1 MRKTTKGQSREPR
14 RCPASLSPAASE
26 RMKLFPLGWEGLSG
40 CASTQPRLARGEQKP
55 LAPMSAS
62 WRGGLRGSPSG
73 SGHNLRGSAR
83 RPSPASL
90 RATQN
95 FAHTAAAARPLFS
108 ASRTPPSAAA
118 APPQPPLPLRSR
130 RCPASGS
137 RLFPRCLQFPPRG
150 LPRGCGRAAPS
161 RRWAGGAGAAFQMT
175 TSPGPGSTHGTDWS
189 ARPSPPRSAHPEPPA
204 PSQASA
210 TPSPT
215 FQPLRTTLSA
225 QPS

>member
-118 APPQPPLPLRSR
+118 APPQPPLPGFGLQT
-130 RCPASGS
+130 
-137 RLFPRCLQFPPRG
+137 FPSLPPVPTQG
-150 LPRGCGRAAPS
+150 APS
-161 RRWAGGAGAAFQMT
+161 RLRERGALQAVGRRCGRGVPDDHL
-175 TSPGPGSTHGTDWS
+175 PGSGSTHGTDWS